1 MGASKRTMTEEK
13 QDRRRRRDRAYD
25 LHFLK
30 KLGEL
35 ADFAGRALTA
45 AGVGGGIV
53 ARLAQE
59 KVPTA
64 GFWEWIMAV
73 AGGALIYIGIVW
85 QARAEADKEHGDV

>member
-1 MGASKRTMTEEK
+1 MTEDE

-35 ADFAGRALTA
+35 ADFSGRALTA

-64 GFWEWIMAV
+64 GFWEW
-73 AGGALIYIGIVW
+73 ALALSGLGFIYWGIAM
-85 QARAEADKEHGDV
+85 QAKAEADKEYGDV